1 MLRKFQKAFAVTAV
15 AVMVMWSVPALAID
29 YSGMW
34 QAALEWGVGKLLD
47 AAWDYITKTPLD
59 EMKEKAEKG
68 DAQAQY
74 ALGLMYYN
82 GEKVGK
88 NYAEALKWIRR
99 AAEENGH
106 REAQFALGYM
116 YHEGIGTPQNYSE
129 AVRWFRKS
137 NETVQ

>member
-1 MLRKFQKAFAVTAV
+1 
-15 AVMVMWSVPALAID
+15 
-29 YSGMW
+29 
-34 QAALEWGVGKLLD
+34 
-47 AAWDYITKTPLD
+47 
-59 EMKEKAEKG
+59 MKEKAEKG

-82 GEKVGK
+82 GEKVAK
-88 NYAEALKWIRR
+88 NYAEALKWFCR

-106 REAQFALGYM
+106 REAQLFLGGM
-116 YHEGIGTPQNYSE
+116 YYEGIGTPQNYSE